1 MKLNLSYNKHFV
13 IIGIVDMNGFADI
26 INNLFLL
33 AVRCNIGLEEIEA
46 TSCFIIL
53 LTLKY

>member
-13 IIGIVDMNGFADI
+13 ITGIVDMNGFADI

-53 LTLKY
+53 LRLKY